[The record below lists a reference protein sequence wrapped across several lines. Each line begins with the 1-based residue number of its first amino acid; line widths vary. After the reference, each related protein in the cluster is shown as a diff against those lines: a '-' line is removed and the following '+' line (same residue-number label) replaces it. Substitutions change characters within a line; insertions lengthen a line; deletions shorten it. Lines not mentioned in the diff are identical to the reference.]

1 MDFGDD
7 DFCLN
12 ITQSSGK
19 PAKSAVPKATA
30 ESSSVGRPEK
40 KKLLL
45 RRPPANST
53 NGSANSRPDRK
64 RDASA
69 RPSSSVVP
77 VTGRQG

>member
-40 KKLLL
+40 KPKQTK
-45 RRPPANST
+45 A
-53 NGSANSRPDRK
+53 GSQ
-64 RDASA
+64 
-69 RPSSSVVP
+69 
-77 VTGRQG
+77 VTQLYSQFKK